1 MGDPS
6 ARVFEVFLIVLK
18 KSKKQ
23 SVEEVAV
30 LKEQSVRKAVLMA
43 EVCEEALAM
52 LDEVLRLR
60 RRVEKRQQIERRE
73 AVRAQKEAKK
83 AKAQS

>member
-1 MGDPS
+1 M
-6 ARVFEVFLIVLK
+6 
-18 KSKKQ
+18 
-23 SVEEVAV
+23 
-30 LKEQSVRKAVLMA
+30 LKERSVRKAVLMA

-73 AVRAQKEAKK
+73 AARAQKEAKK
-83 AKAQS
+83 AKAKAQS

>member
-52 LDEVLRLR
+52 LDEV
-60 RRVEKRQQIERRE
+60 I
-73 AVRAQKEAKK
+73 
-83 AKAQS
+83 

>member
-1 MGDPS
+1 
-6 ARVFEVFLIVLK
+6 
-18 KSKKQ
+18 
-23 SVEEVAV
+23 
-30 LKEQSVRKAVLMA
+30 MA
-43 EVCEEALAM
+43 EVYEEALAM